1 MTRRA
6 ARLVAAAALLALGA
20 AALATFAD
28 RLQAGL
34 EASLASDLVV
44 KEVLA
49 GLAILVAVLVP
60 AFLADEPDRP
70 AESHAGLLCLFAA
83 LPAVVALAGAGG
95 IGLADLLPAAAIL
108 VGCDLLASSYL
119 RADPEGRRAT
129 VFGAAAA
136 GLLAGLP
143 ILCWALADLGGIDAA
158 DGWAMLSPV
167 LAVREAVQADGSGWA
182 KAGPSILLLIALSA
196 GLRLLVLLRPRKSAV
211 PVVTS

>member
-28 RLQAGL
+28 RFQPGL
-34 EASLASDLVV
+34 EDALASNLVV

-60 AFLADEPDRP
+60 AFLADESERP

-83 LPAVVALAGAGG
+83 APAVVALAGAGG
-95 IGLADLLPAAAIL
+95 IGVPDLLPAAGVIVA
-108 VGCDLLASSYL
+108 CDLLASSYM
-119 RADPEGRRAT
+119 RADHEGKRAT
-129 VFGAAAA
+129 TYSAAAV

-158 DGWAMLSPV
+158 DNWAMLSPV
-167 LAVREAVQADGSGWA
+167 LAVREAVQADGTGWA
-182 KAGPSILLLIALSA
+182 KAGPCILLLVALSM
-196 GLRLLVLLRPRKSAV
+196 GLRLLVLLRPRQASLE
-211 PVVTS
+211 VVAT